1 MKTIKIFKLVDV
13 LSFTKVIIL
22 FQRDM
27 EILENIIII
36 DIHECCK
43 FLLLYRRFGRFLRT
57 LNFSFSNTI
66 FIYRVY
72 PD

>member
-1 MKTIKIFKLVDV
+1 MKTNKIFKLFEVF
-13 LSFTKVIIL
+13 SFTKVIIL

-36 DIHECCK
+36 DMHECCK
-43 FLLLYRRFGRFLRT
+43 FLLLYRKFGRFLRA

-66 FIYRVY
+66 FIYRVC